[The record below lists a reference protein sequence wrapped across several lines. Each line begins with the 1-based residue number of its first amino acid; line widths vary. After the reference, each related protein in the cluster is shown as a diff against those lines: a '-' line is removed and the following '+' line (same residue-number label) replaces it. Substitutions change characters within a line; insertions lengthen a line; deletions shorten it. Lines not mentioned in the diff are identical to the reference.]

1 MARREYN
8 RFCPLSMALE
18 EVGDRWTLHIVYALL
33 DGPKRYADLN
43 AYLYGAG
50 SNVLGDRLKR
60 LAGTGVIGRRTGDA
74 PGSDTTYHLT
84 ERGLGLAPVIQGFV
98 RWGFASLLPAEGDGD
113 PEVFDQTWAVGPG
126 DDVADE
132 TYQWSVDGV
141 EFELAVSGK
150 LLTRTPGPARDP
162 VVTLSMPTGALDSI
176 LAGRRTIADAVKA
189 NDIELEGPSDAIKRM
204 FVITGFPAALH
215 GF

>member
-1 MARREYN
+1 MPRRAYH

-18 EVGDRWTLHIVYALL
+18 DVGDRWTLHIVYALL
-33 DGPKRYADLN
+33 DGPKRYADLQHF
-43 AYLYGAG
+43 LQGAG

-60 LAGTGVIGRRTGDA
+60 LAESGTVGRSTGDA

-84 ERGLGLAPVIQGFV
+84 ERGPALGPALQGLGAWGVAP
-98 RWGFASLLPAEGDGD
+98 LLPTGDEATPG
-113 PEVFDQTWAVGPG
+113 PFAPPRAGPG
-126 DDVADE
+126 TVADE

-141 EFELAVSGK
+141 EFGLSVKGRS
-150 LLTRTPGPARDP
+150 LTRTPGPARDP
-162 VVTLSMPTGALDSI
+162 VVMLSMTRSGLDSV
-176 LAGRRTIADAVKA
+176 LAGKRTIAEAVKA
-189 NDIELEGPSDAIKRM
+189 KDVKLTGPPEAIRRM